1 MKPAIIQDTVLIL
14 ALSALSTNS
23 NFALVL
29 ALFWCHPAFS
39 PTLSTLH
46 PSQPTPVRFRF
57 RFPFDSPLSL
67 LLIGESEILFSP
79 KGSVM
84 VKTFRVLVANK
95 PKLMRELL
103 LETLAEQ
110 SWIEIVG
117 EVAEEADIPHHV
129 QKTSPDLLVVT
140 AEEPGKRPTI
150 CDSLLHEYPEL
161 RIIAVAPHENYTV
174 CYWASLD
181 IHSGD
186 IESSE
191 EGLLTAVRNMAEN
204 QQGATSQ

>member
-1 MKPAIIQDTVLIL
+1 MD
-14 ALSALSTNS
+14 
-23 NFALVL
+23 
-29 ALFWCHPAFS
+29 
-39 PTLSTLH
+39 
-46 PSQPTPVRFRF
+46 
-57 RFPFDSPLSL
+57 
-67 LLIGESEILFSP
+67 
-79 KGSVM
+79 
-84 VKTFRVLVANK
+84 KTFRVLVANK

-117 EVAEEADIPHHV
+117 EVADESDISEQV

-140 AEEPGKRPTI
+140 AEEPGKRPAI
-150 CDSLLHEYPEL
+150 CDTLLHDYPEL

-191 EGLLTAVRNMAEN
+191 EGLITAVRSMAEK

>member
-1 MKPAIIQDTVLIL
+1 
-14 ALSALSTNS
+14 
-23 NFALVL
+23 
-29 ALFWCHPAFS
+29 
-39 PTLSTLH
+39 
-46 PSQPTPVRFRF
+46 
-57 RFPFDSPLSL
+57 
-67 LLIGESEILFSP
+67 
-79 KGSVM
+79 M

-117 EVAEEADIPHHV
+117 EVADESDISAQV

-140 AEEPGKRPTI
+140 AEEPGRRPAI
-150 CDSLLHEYPEL
+150 CDTLLHDYPEL

-174 CYWASLD
+174 CYWASLN

-191 EGLLTAVRNMAEN
+191 EGLITAVRSMAEK

>member
-1 MKPAIIQDTVLIL
+1 
-14 ALSALSTNS
+14 
-23 NFALVL
+23 
-29 ALFWCHPAFS
+29 
-39 PTLSTLH
+39 
-46 PSQPTPVRFRF
+46 
-57 RFPFDSPLSL
+57 
-67 LLIGESEILFSP
+67 
-79 KGSVM
+79 M

-103 LETLAEQ
+103 METLAEQ

-117 EVAEEADIPHHV
+117 EVAEEAEIAHHV
-129 QKTSPDLLVVT
+129 QATTPDLLVVT
-140 AEEPGKRPTI
+140 AEEPGKRPLI
-150 CDSLLHEYPEL
+150 CDILLREYPEL

-191 EGLLTAVRNMAEN
+191 EGLLTAVRSMAEK

>member
-1 MKPAIIQDTVLIL
+1 
-14 ALSALSTNS
+14 
-23 NFALVL
+23 
-29 ALFWCHPAFS
+29 
-39 PTLSTLH
+39 
-46 PSQPTPVRFRF
+46 
-57 RFPFDSPLSL
+57 
-67 LLIGESEILFSP
+67 
-79 KGSVM
+79 M

-117 EVAEEADIPHHV
+117 EVADESDISEQV

-140 AEEPGKRPTI
+140 AEEPGKRPAI
-150 CDSLLHEYPEL
+150 CDTLLHDYPEL

-191 EGLLTAVRNMAEN
+191 EGLITAVRGMAEK